1 MACVMAKPIVN
12 GIEADYADILNVYR
26 IDARDS
32 ASRSVAT
39 QLGLRMTPTY
49 LLFDQNAHEVYRT
62 VGQLSRPT
70 IDAVIQEILTAK

>member
-1 MACVMAKPIVN
+1 MCHGQAHREWDRSRLCR
-12 GIEADYADILNVYR
+12 YSHVYR